1 MKKPETFDSS
11 YFRGK
16 SHFQEDGVQN
26 YLVLIKYF
34 RINGKYILSS
44 KSKGLSDETIT
55 LYVTSDNI
63 LLH

>member
-1 MKKPETFDSS
+1 MKKPQTFDSN

-34 RINGKYILSS
+34 RINGKYILSW

>member
-34 RINGKYILSS
+34 RINGKYILSC